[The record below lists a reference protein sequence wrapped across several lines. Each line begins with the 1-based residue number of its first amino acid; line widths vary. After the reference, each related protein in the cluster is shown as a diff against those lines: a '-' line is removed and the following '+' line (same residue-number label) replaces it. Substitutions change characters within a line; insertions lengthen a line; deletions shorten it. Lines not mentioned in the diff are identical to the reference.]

1 MEDNKE
7 KKQLE
12 KIKEQADIILKKEE
26 SEHSYYEY
34 SIWAKNGKKRAY
46 FQGFESGHGM
56 DGNKIKELRRTGF
69 YVDMIE
75 GKIVAEGLY
84 AKLFEI
90 RNIKVV
96 LND

>member
-1 MEDNKE
+1 MNENE

-26 SEHSYYEY
+26 SEKSYYEY
-34 SIWAKNGKKRAY
+34 NLWERNGKKIAY
-46 FQGFESGHGM
+46 FNGFESGHGM
-56 DGNKIKELRRTGF
+56 DGCKIKELRRTGF
-69 YVDMIE
+69 YVDMVE

-90 RNIKVV
+90 RNIEVV
-96 LND
+96 LNGQ